1 MNAKEAEKKEKILYV
16 QTSGV
21 DTPERLY
28 TPFTL
33 AITAASTDVEAYLFF
48 VGKGITV
55 VKKGEAEKVQL
66 GALPPLK
73 EVMIE
78 AVEAGVN
85 LLVCEESLKLYGLNW
100 RDLYK
105 QALPVGPV
113 TLNDLLLTTDAAL
126 SF

>member
-1 MNAKEAEKKEKILYV
+1 MTAKKTEKKDKILYV

-28 TPFTL
+28 APFTL

-48 VGKGITV
+48 VGEGVTV
-55 VKKGEAEKVQL
+55 VKKGEAEKIQI
-66 GALPPLK
+66 GDLPPLR
-73 EVMIE
+73 EVMLE
-78 AVEAGVN
+78 AVKAGVN
-85 LLVCEESLKLYGLNW
+85 LLVCEESCKRYGLHW
-100 RDLYK
+100 RDLYNK
-105 QALPVGPV
+105 ALPVGPV

>member
-1 MNAKEAEKKEKILYV
+1 MNAREAEKEEKILYV

-21 DTPERLY
+21 DSPERLY
-28 TPFTL
+28 APFTL

-48 VGKGITV
+48 VGEGITV
-55 VKKGEAEKVQL
+55 VKKGEAEKIQL
-66 GALPPLK
+66 GDLPSLK

-78 AVEAGVN
+78 AVEAGVK
-85 LLVCEESLKLYGLNW
+85 LLVCEESCKRYDLHW
-100 RDLYK
+100 RDLYNK
-105 QALPVGPV
+105 ALPVGPV

>member
-1 MNAKEAEKKEKILYV
+1 MTAKKTEKKEKILYV

-28 TPFTL
+28 APFTL

-48 VGKGITV
+48 VGEGVTV
-55 VKKGEAEKVQL
+55 VKKGEAEKIQI
-66 GALPPLK
+66 GDLPPLR

-78 AVEAGVN
+78 ALEAGVS
-85 LLVCEESLKLYGLNW
+85 LLVCEESCKRYGPTW

-105 QALPVGPV
+105 KALPVGPV
-113 TLNDLLLTTDAAL
+113 TSTTC
-126 SF
+126 S

>member
-33 AITAASTDVEAYLFF
+33 AITATSTDVEAYLFF